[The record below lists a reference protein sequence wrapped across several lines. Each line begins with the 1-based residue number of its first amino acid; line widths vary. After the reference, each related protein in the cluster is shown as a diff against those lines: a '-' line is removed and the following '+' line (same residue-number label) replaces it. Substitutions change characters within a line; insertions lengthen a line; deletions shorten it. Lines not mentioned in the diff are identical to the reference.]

1 MKQTE
6 NLLKFNLF
14 DFDESVVFCYF
25 KVYGRFSSV
34 VFKVFN
40 QVTLKYCC
48 LEVFSHD
55 CVLKLKSKVDI
66 YPL

>member
-25 KVYGRFSSV
+25 KVYGRFSG
-34 VFKVFN
+34 
-40 QVTLKYCC
+40 
-48 LEVFSHD
+48 
-55 CVLKLKSKVDI
+55 
-66 YPL
+66 